1 MSTVLIESNRAI
13 ANSIIKDNEQQIG
26 IVDIRHKQVPNNANW
41 STTLNSGI
49 ELQPGDQIS
58 MESCALNVL
67 GAGGGPAME
76 FNGADDTALPDGT
89 FKSDNKAEI
98 EIAYYVNNNCQ
109 FNCPLPKGSA
119 TIVDCNIQLE
129 KGLIAED
136 FGAVDLTGKNIWG
149 ISFPPQEY
157 PILSATASNLGNN
170 PVAGQFE
177 YYPCPVATDK
187 AKLLAYWA
195 FNDGWSMNRNGYF
208 TKNNNPATLSTFS
221 SAAGNLTLEKQNTLD
236 HFGFVSWCEN
246 TPQKGMTGVSFGQN
260 NMSLDNT
267 FNENILNKNSH
278 FNRVTTQAN
287 NTADPPIPEIPG
299 GAAPYLIQSFNLQN
313 NIIPDCQ
320 SNKIDIAYNG
330 MYQASCNNIHATFL
344 PQRFIGFQRNQ
355 YEDIVSYYPTTF
367 KGGAFNSR
375 PNNNRLYCSDIYEKL
390 NRNQGPYYRL
400 DTNNLIST
408 QKPQT
413 SHLLNF
419 RTQKRDN
426 KTFNFLKS
434 SIELDLGTGNL
445 APSRVAEIITEQ
457 MKERTP
463 NMAHPDNQSIAIGA
477 EMFITYKLNDP
488 GLESG
493 PINESREPVLRKNI
507 AQLTSK
513 TYTTYPTLNGYC
525 WNAKLTE
532 SEPVNNLFG
541 WDAIEKEQCVVA
553 QAKANSLEE
562 GNKYNVSQAYEKF
575 YANMLVGNPYEW
587 KTVCSIQPVLQA
599 CPMTFVSTNEATFN
613 YENHSILA
621 GFDDGFAVTRKI
633 PTTPP
638 TENTTDYKVGNLG
651 NFPCLLDL
659 DYNLATDYTTF
670 LQKSYVC
677 SWYAGNF
684 VASATYVA
692 NSSASPV
699 DPTLNYNI
707 ECLNCKN
714 YQMYDTA
721 TRRPVLKLNDLD
733 VVATNIIFDG
743 QLQLDIFD
751 ENMDKIK
758 KHGNRHKTKN
768 KNGDSLE
775 SQSPEFFNNTFVDW
789 VIGRIDD
796 QYSYPENESMNLP
809 PFYNN
814 PSTNT
819 TGAVLV
825 PSSTGIEDNIP
836 PVIKGREGT
845 PIFLPN
851 IFQTNRLYDGNLKDA
866 GSASVVIN
874 TTQEMKDLFTIYK
887 RTISFEGTDISGSG
901 SYMMRN
907 MRVGYN
913 ENDHTKYSVN
923 ANPQSVFNK
932 GTSGGF
938 YNPTTDTDP
947 GRTPKFADNFFGVPC
962 YSTYA
967 ADFQGEDTDI
977 ENSNIGKKTAYQKGC
992 RRCIEAYRYL
1002 PQNKNREFNVFSA
1015 FNKTLS
1021 LGGNA
1026 DQHFTTC
1033 PDTYTFEKL
1042 KSLWDKITALNK
1054 GKGIGLIPIFFK
1066 KTALTKL
1073 QTLYPKLVT
1082 ATKNDTKILEIPF
1095 VGIIAQG
1102 QSYDNI
1108 PVPALGE
1115 YIMLGS
1121 TSSLQQND
1129 LHHPFTTQQSNTQVA
1144 PFLQN
1149 ISGFEGGKN
1158 SQEEYITNYCGIQSF
1173 KAITKAV
1180 PPSSII
1186 DNIGKYSPTLGQ
1198 VNTRIS
1204 ANEGKSISNILYV
1217 GANDPVMNFDNTFN
1231 RFTISNLH
1239 TQLFKGN
1246 GVFQLASFGPDA
1258 NASAVEAV
1266 VKNTNCA
1273 VSQQVDLPAG
1283 YFQKF
1288 DDSRNVTTGV
1298 DKWMLFNLER
1308 SGGTFIGRDRYIP
1321 GRVAGGTFGTG
1332 GGDYNNRG
1340 IVPLITNSI
1349 DGNVIRQTF
1358 DATVFG
1364 PGTKDPQAVPLEP
1377 EKTDTTRKPGNIYNN
1392 NFEPG
1397 GIQTYHESFTPSVS
1411 DPAEAVLGNV
1421 LPYVPFNATQFTL
1434 RLLNQENIITGKFDG
1449 VNRENTRDAM
1459 LSPTLRPYAYV
1470 KSDSSPYL
1478 YNSSQA
1484 GVSILGMNII
1494 KSNDVEKITLSN
1506 TDYDLFE
1513 GSLFFKLGFELNQI
1527 LPLFSQVQTQY
1538 NHALYNKFQGPDK
1551 SAFEAY
1557 NNMISPVTTN
1567 SLNSTSGV
1575 PSSVGGFGTA
1585 SSQSSTTN
1593 PNTLMPMF
1601 NLGGIWTSGAIVA
1614 NSDFLL
1620 ATRLP
1625 IRLSF
1630 PYLVLRSNI
1639 MTPCGNQYIGGPN
1652 GRQLLPAV
1660 SYLMTSYASDDYF
1673 YNYRSDLVFTVNKPY
1688 VLTELISS
1696 IHFPN
1701 GRLATNILG
1710 LNSAVIYRIDFAQRV
1725 PQIPQQIQEKEDDKN
1740 KKK

>member
-13 ANSIIKDNEQQIG
+13 ANSIIKNNEQQIG
-26 IVDIRHKQVPNNANW
+26 IVDIRHKQVSNNANW

-67 GAGGGPAME
+67 GAGGGSFLE
-76 FNGADDTALPDGT
+76 FNGSDDTSLPDGT

-149 ISFPPQEY
+149 LSFPPQEY
-157 PILSATASNLGNN
+157 PIISSTLNLGNQKTEF
-170 PVAGQFE
+170 PLPSLEWF
-177 YYPCPVATDK
+177 PCPVGTDK
-187 AKLLAYWA
+187 ARKLQYWA

-208 TKNNNPATLSTFS
+208 SKNNNPNTLTTPS
-221 SAAGNLTLEKQNTLD
+221 SAVGVAVFEKTNTLD

-246 TPQKGMTGVSFGQN
+246 TPQKGITGVCFGQN

-267 FNENILNKNSH
+267 FNENILNKNSN
-278 FNRVTTQAN
+278 FNRVTTEAN
-287 NTADPPIPEIPG
+287 NTADPPTPRIPG
-299 GAAPYLIQSFNLQN
+299 GAAPYLIQSFNKQN
-313 NIIPDCQ
+313 NILPKCTTNEITV
-320 SNKIDIAYNG
+320 AYNG
-330 MYQASCNNIHATFL
+330 MYEAACNNIGATFL
-344 PQRFIGFQRNQ
+344 PQRFIGFQRDE
-355 YEDIVSYYPTTF
+355 YEDIVTYYPTTY
-367 KGGAFNSR
+367 KGGGFNNR
-375 PNNNRLYCSDIYEKL
+375 PNNNRLYCSELYINN
-390 NRNQGPYYRL
+390 NRNQGPYYRI
-400 DTNNLIST
+400 DTNNLITT
-408 QKPQT
+408 QSHQT

-419 RTQKRDN
+419 RTRKRDN
-426 KTFNFLKS
+426 KTFNFLQS
-434 SIELDLGTGNL
+434 TLELDLGTGNL

-463 NMAHPDNQSIAIGA
+463 DMAHPDNLIGIGA
-477 EMFITYKLNDP
+477 EVFITYKLENP
-488 GLESG
+488 GASSG

-513 TYTTYPTLNGYC
+513 TYTTYPTINGYC
-525 WNAKLTE
+525 WNAKVTQPIN
-532 SEPVNNLFG
+532 SVFS
-541 WDAIEKEQCVVA
+541 WDAIEKEQCIKA
-553 QAKANSLEE
+553 QLATEELEE
-562 GNKYNVSQAYEKF
+562 GNHYNVSQAYEKF

-621 GFDDGFAVTRKI
+621 GFDNGFAVTREI
-633 PTTPP
+633 PTSPP
-638 TENTTDYKVGNLG
+638 TQNTTDYKVGNLG
-651 NFPCLLDL
+651 NFPCLINLDFS
-659 DYNLATDYTTF
+659 YNTMYSLNS
-670 LQKSYVC
+670 QKSYVC
-677 SWYAGNF
+677 SWYNGNF
-684 VASATYVA
+684 IASASYVA
-692 NSSASPV
+692 DSPATPV
-699 DPTLNYNI
+699 NPTLNYNM

-721 TRRPVLKLNDLD
+721 CRRPILD
-733 VVATNIIFDG
+733 VQDMDIFATNIIFDG

-758 KHGNRHKTKN
+758 KHGNRHHITKN
-768 KNGDSLE
+768 ADSLE

-814 PSTNT
+814 PQIAGSTFT
-819 TGAVLV
+819 PA
-825 PSSTGIEDNIP
+825 STGKADEGPD
-836 PVIKGREGT
+836 VIRGREGT

-851 IFQTNRLYDGNLKDA
+851 IFQTNNLYDGNLKDA

-874 TTQEMKDLFTIYK
+874 TTQEMKDLFSIYK
-887 RTISFEGTDISGSG
+887 RNVTFDGSTFLSSG

-913 ENDHTKYSVN
+913 ENDHTKYTVN
-923 ANPQSVFNK
+923 NNPQSVFNK
-932 GTSGGF
+932 GTSAGF

-947 GRTPKFADNFFGVPC
+947 GRTPAFADNFFGIPC

-967 ADFQGEDTDI
+967 EDFQGNDRI
-977 ENSNIGKKTAYQKGC
+977 NSNTSGNTAYQKGC
-992 RRCIEAYRYL
+992 RRSIEAYRYL
-1002 PQNKNREFNVFSA
+1002 PQNKNREFNVYSA

-1021 LGGNA
+1021 LGA
-1026 DQHFTTC
+1026 TTDQHFTTC

-1054 GKGIGLIPIFFK
+1054 GKGIGLIPIFYK
-1066 KTALTKL
+1066 KSALTELATK
-1073 QTLYPKLVT
+1073 YPKLVT
-1082 ATKNDTKILEIPF
+1082 ATKNDLKILEIPF
-1095 VGIIAQG
+1095 VGIISQG
-1102 QSYDNI
+1102 LSYNNI

-1144 PFLQN
+1144 PFLE
-1149 ISGFEGGKN
+1149 SFEGGKN
-1158 SQEEYITNYCGIQSF
+1158 VNEEYITNYCGIQSF
-1173 KAITKAV
+1173 KAITRAI
-1180 PPSSII
+1180 PPNAFGN
-1186 DNIGKYSPTLGQ
+1186 DNIGKYSPTIGQ

-1204 ANEGKSISNILYV
+1204 ANEGKSISNIIYV
-1217 GANDPVMNFDNTFN
+1217 GANDPIMNFDNTFN

-1258 NASAVEAV
+1258 NPNAIEAV

-1288 DDSRNVTTGV
+1288 DDTRNVTTGG
-1298 DKWMLFNLER
+1298 DKWMLFNLR
-1308 SGGTFIGRDRYIP
+1308 RTTGTFYGRDKYIP
-1321 GRVAGGTFGTG
+1321 GRVTGGTFGTG
-1332 GGDYNNRG
+1332 AGDFNNRG
-1340 IVPLITNSI
+1340 IVPLMTNSI

-1358 DATVFG
+1358 DASVFG

-1377 EKTDTTRKPGNIYNN
+1377 EKTDVTRKPGDIFHN

-1397 GIQTYHESFTPSVS
+1397 GLQSYDEALAGQILDPSN
-1411 DPAEAVLGNV
+1411 ATLGNV
-1421 LPYVPFNATQFTL
+1421 LPFVPFNATQFTL
-1434 RLLNQENIITGKFDG
+1434 RLLNQENIITGEFNNAIDS
-1449 VNRENTRDAM
+1449 NTRDAL

-1470 KSDSSPYL
+1470 KQDSTPYL

-1484 GVSILGMNII
+1484 GISILGMNIV

-1513 GSLFFKLGFELNQI
+1513 GSLFYKLGYELNQI

-1538 NHALYNKFQGPDK
+1538 NHTLFNKFQGPNK
-1551 SAFEAY
+1551 SAFQAY
-1557 NNMISPVTTN
+1557 NNMIAPVTTN
-1567 SLNSTSGV
+1567 AINSSSGV

-1585 SSQSSTTN
+1585 SSQSSTAN

-1601 NLGGIWTSGAIVA
+1601 NLGGIWTSGAIVG

-1620 ATRLP
+1620 AQRLP
-1625 IRLSF
+1625 TRLSF

-1639 MTPCGNQYIGGPN
+1639 ATPCGNQYIGGPN
-1652 GRQLLPAV
+1652 GQQLLPAI

-1688 VLTELISS
+1688 VLTELVSS

-1701 GRLATNILG
+1701 GKLATNILG
-1710 LNSAVIYRIDFAQRV
+1710 LNTAVIYRIDFAQRV
-1725 PQIPQQIQEKEDDKN
+1725 PQIPQQIQEKENEKD